1 MGPCAVQEARLTQK
15 PPAARRRELQLVSAR
30 AQPEVKFQVEPF
42 YVIARELPPLFKQHW
57 RELGRDRDEVILD
70 PNWDQF
76 MADSIAGRL
85 QVLTARAGTELVGY
99 IFYFVGPHLHYK
111 STLHAHVDMYWL
123 DPQYRHGWTGL
134 RMFRAYDD
142 ELKRLGVVRSYLA
155 ENLSFKGKHGRR
167 MRVILKR
174 FGYRPCDVM
183 YRKIV

>member
-1 MGPCAVQEARLTQK
+1 MGPCAVQEARLTRT
-15 PPAARRRELQLVSAR
+15 PPVEKRRELQLVSAR
-30 AQPEVKFQVEPF
+30 VQPEVKFQVEPF
-42 YVIARELPPLFKQHW
+42 YVIARELPPLFKKHW